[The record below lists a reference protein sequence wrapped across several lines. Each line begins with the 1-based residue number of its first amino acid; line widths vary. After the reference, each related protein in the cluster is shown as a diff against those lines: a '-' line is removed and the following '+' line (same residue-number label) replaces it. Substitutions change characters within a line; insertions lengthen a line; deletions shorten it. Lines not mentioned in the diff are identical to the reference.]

1 MRRAWNSLFGLFI
14 FTAIASAQVEQLEV
28 TATFAR
34 DSILI
39 GDRLELNIKASGKG
53 RFYLIL
59 PPLTDTLPG
68 GFYVLGKPVADSLLS
83 GNSKT
88 YNLKVPVSAYDQG
101 TFRVENM
108 PLLIKY
114 DGKTDTLRVSSNSV
128 AVNLIPRDTT
138 FNDIKD
144 IKPPLKEPIRFS
156 EVAPWAGLGLLL
168 VALIALAV
176 MYLRSRKQNKPFLGM
191 FKPKEPAHII
201 ALRELKLMEEQREW
215 DTDNHKLYFTKLVDI
230 LRNYIDGR
238 FGIKAPELT
247 SNQIMKELE
256 ESEYDFTKYN
266 DTLRD
271 FLFTS
276 DLVKFAKN
284 PSTSDENY
292 RFLKFAI
299 DFVEGTKPADVSEP
313 NQGKQ
318 NLEVSTNET
327 TSFESSN

>member
-1 MRRAWNSLFGLFI
+1 MRRVWNSLFGLFI
-14 FTAIASAQVEQLEV
+14 ITSIANAQVEQLEV
-28 TATFAR
+28 TATFSQ

-53 RFYLIL
+53 RFYLTL
-59 PPLTDTLPG
+59 PPLSDTLPG
-68 GFYVLGKPVADSLLS
+68 GFYVLGKPVTDSLLS

-88 YNLKVPVSAYDQG
+88 YNLKIPVSAYAQG
-101 TFRVENM
+101 IFRVENM

-138 FNDIKD
+138 LNDIKD

-176 MYLRSRKQNKPFLGM
+176 MYFRSRKQNKPFLGM
-191 FKPKEPAHII
+191 FKPKEPAHVI
-201 ALRELKLMEEQREW
+201 ALRELKLMEEQRAW
-215 DTDNHKLYFTKLVDI
+215 DTDNHKQYFTKLVDI

-247 SNQIMKELE
+247 SNQIIKELE
-256 ESEYDFTKYN
+256 ESEFDFAKYI

-276 DLVKFAKN
+276 DLVKFAKFS
-284 PSTSDENY
+284 STSDENQ
-292 RFLKFAI
+292 RFLRFAI
-299 DFVEGTKPADVSEP
+299 DFVEGTKPADVSKPE
-313 NQGKQ
+313 GKQ
-318 NLEVSTNET
+318 NSDVSPNET